1 MALTLHVCPGDI
13 GTIVWVSG
21 DVDFNTSGALQD
33 MLLRV
38 MQRHSP
44 WLLVDLSGVSFM
56 DCAGL
61 RALLRTRR
69 RAELRRGSVCVI
81 AESAAVQRI
90 IDILGARDIL
100 PVPGRLGDISGL
112 LLSLLDRGEFHHCR
126 SVHRVV
132 ESWPS

>member
-1 MALTLHVCPGDI
+1 MALTLHVCPGDV

-21 DVDFNTSGALQD
+21 DVDFNTAGAFQD

-38 MQRHSP
+38 MRRHSP

-81 AESAAVQRI
+81 AESAAVSRI

-100 PVPGRLGDISGL
+100 PVPDRLGDISGL

-126 SVHRVV
+126 SVHHVL
-132 ESWPS
+132 ESRPS

>member
-1 MALTLHVCPGDI
+1 MALTLHVCPGDV

-21 DVDFNTSGALQD
+21 DVDFNTAGAFQD

-38 MQRHSP
+38 MRRHSP

-61 RALLRTRR
+61 RALMRTRR

-81 AESAAVQRI
+81 AESAAVNRI
-90 IDILGARDIL
+90 IEILGARDIL
-100 PVPGRLGDISGL
+100 PVPDRLGDISGL
-112 LLSLLDRGEFHHCR
+112 LLSLLDRAEFHHCR

-132 ESWPS
+132 KSRPS